1 MNKINQLLTI
11 SALALS
17 VVIPVSSFAQT
28 AMDHSKMGMSHPA
41 AMTDG
46 ENKKLDVA
54 NGKITINLDDS
65 GEVADARFHVTQF
78 RGFEKFAQGRPF
90 WEMPSLMA
98 RTCGICPVSHLVAS
112 AKACDELLAPP
123 RAPDFPCSGMASVQS

>member
-1 MNKINQLLTI
+1 MNKINQVLSI

-46 ENKKLDVA
+46 EIKKLDVA
-54 NGKITINLDDS
+54 NGKVTIKHGDILHMDMPGMTMVFTAKDKALLDKVKVGDKI
-65 GEVADARFHVTQF
+65 RF
-78 RGFEKFAQGRPF
+78 
-90 WEMPSLMA
+90 
-98 RTCGICPVSHLVAS
+98 
-112 AKACDELLAPP
+112 
-123 RAPDFPCSGMASVQS
+123 MASHEDGKMMVTDIQPAN

>member
-46 ENKKLDVA
+46 EIKKLDVA
-54 NGKITINLDDS
+54 NGKVTIKHGDILHMDMPGMTMVFTVKDSTHAAAITPGAKL
-65 GEVADARFHVTQF
+65 RFRAEQQ
-78 RGFEKFAQGRPF
+78 QGAYVLTRVEP
-90 WEMPSLMA
+90 
-98 RTCGICPVSHLVAS
+98 
-112 AKACDELLAPP
+112 AP
-123 RAPDFPCSGMASVQS
+123 

>member
-1 MNKINQLLTI
+1 MNKINQVLSI

-46 ENKKLDVA
+46 EIKKLDVT
-54 NGKITINLDDS
+54 NGKVTIKHGDILHMDMPGMTMVFTVKDKSLLSQVKPGDKVKFMVVNEGGML
-65 GEVADARFHVTQF
+65 VVTDIQP
-78 RGFEKFAQGRPF
+78 AQ
-90 WEMPSLMA
+90 
-98 RTCGICPVSHLVAS
+98 
-112 AKACDELLAPP
+112 
-123 RAPDFPCSGMASVQS
+123 

>member
-46 ENKKLDVA
+46 EIKKLDVA
-54 NGKITINLDDS
+54 NGKVTIKHGDILHMD
-65 GEVADARFHVTQF
+65 
-78 RGFEKFAQGRPF
+78 
-90 WEMPSLMA
+90 MPGMTMVFTVKDPA
-98 RTCGICPVSHLVAS
+98 
-112 AKACDELLAPP
+112 LLAQLKPGDKVRFQAEKANGAIVVTKIQP
-123 RAPDFPCSGMASVQS
+123 AE